1 MEVYNLFLCGTGGQ
15 GIVLAGRIIASVA
28 FKSGFD
34 VRESEIHG
42 MSQRGG
48 TVTGHVRFGK
58 VVYSPIIP
66 LGQAD
71 AMLALEELEALRY
84 CHYLKKSALIILNAR
99 RVLPAALPEE
109 QYPKHVEER
118 LKNKGYRVFKVQAS
132 EVAKELGSSKIENTV
147 LLGVLSQ
154 VLPFKPETWEEVIAT
169 SVPPKTVEL
178 NLKAFRE
185 GRKIGEALLQP
196 KD

>member
-1 MEVYNLFLCGTGGQ
+1 
-15 GIVLAGRIIASVA
+15 
-28 FKSGFD
+28 
-34 VRESEIHG
+34 
-42 MSQRGG
+42 
-48 TVTGHVRFGK
+48 
-58 VVYSPIIP
+58 
-66 LGQAD
+66 
-71 AMLALEELEALRY
+71 MLALEELEALRY

-109 QYPKHVEER
+109 QYPKDVEER

-132 EVAKELGSSKIENTV
+132 EVAKELGSSKVENTV

-154 VLPFKPETWEEVIAT
+154 VLPFKPGTWEEVIAT

-196 KD
+196 